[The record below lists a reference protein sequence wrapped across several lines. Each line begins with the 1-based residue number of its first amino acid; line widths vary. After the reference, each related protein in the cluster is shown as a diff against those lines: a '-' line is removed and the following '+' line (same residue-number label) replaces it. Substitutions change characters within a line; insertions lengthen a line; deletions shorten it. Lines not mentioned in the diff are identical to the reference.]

1 MSGSSWRGSMGRRSA
16 AAPSRCST
24 PMPKSSACTPARAP
38 EDAVSERHCS
48 RLSSKRRARPTGR
61 YCVSKPAGF
70 RRQRSGSTNNADSP
84 LAALLPITPRCRRT
98 ASQAACSTKNRC
110 SPSPDRGRP
119 ARMPPIRQ
127 RCKGTSRRNAPYI
140 QPMTDPPTFAV
151 RPSFLGIAKS
161 DPAAAVCVAGI
172 PYDLGTSNRPGARFG
187 PTATR
192 QASRMLVD
200 GDHPIAG
207 TAPAERDIAD
217 IGDFRIVHGDIQ
229 GTLTA
234 IEAQA
239 KPLRHLV
246 ALGGDHTVTLALLRA
261 LASRTGPGQQPL
273 ALVHFDAHVDTW
285 PDSFGQRFGHGSPF
299 YHAIEEKLID
309 PHRAVQ
315 VGIRSP
321 MDKDVHTWTREK
333 GVSILFAE
341 TVHLMGPQA
350 VAERIREVVGD
361 APAYLSFDVDALDP
375 AFAPGTGTPEIGGLF
390 TWQAQAI
397 LRRLAGLDF
406 RGMDV
411 VEVSPP
417 YDVAEITALA
427 AATFAWEYLAL
438 LAPRS

>member
-1 MSGSSWRGSMGRRSA
+1 M
-16 AAPSRCST
+16 
-24 PMPKSSACTPARAP
+24 
-38 EDAVSERHCS
+38 
-48 RLSSKRRARPTGR
+48 
-61 YCVSKPAGF
+61 
-70 RRQRSGSTNNADSP
+70 
-84 LAALLPITPRCRRT
+84 
-98 ASQAACSTKNRC
+98 KNRC
-110 SPSPDRGRP
+110 RWTTPEQAEAKGEGAGSGR
-119 ARMPPIRQ
+119 RLPPHIH
-127 RCKGTSRRNAPYI
+127 GMSAT
-140 QPMTDPPTFAV
+140 PTFAV

-161 DPAAAVCVAGI
+161 DPAAAICVAGI

-187 PTATR
+187 PMAIR

-217 IGDFRIVHGDIQ
+217 VGDFRIVHGDIQ

-246 ALGGDHTVTLALLRA
+246 TLGGDHTITLALLRA
-261 LASRTGPGQQPL
+261 LASRTGPL

-299 YHAIEEKLID
+299 YHAIEEGLID
-309 PHRAVQ
+309 PHRTVQ

-350 VAERIREVVGD
+350 VAERIREVVGE

-438 LAPRS
+438 LAPRT

>member
-1 MSGSSWRGSMGRRSA
+1 
-16 AAPSRCST
+16 
-24 PMPKSSACTPARAP
+24 
-38 EDAVSERHCS
+38 
-48 RLSSKRRARPTGR
+48 
-61 YCVSKPAGF
+61 
-70 RRQRSGSTNNADSP
+70 
-84 LAALLPITPRCRRT
+84 
-98 ASQAACSTKNRC
+98 
-110 SPSPDRGRP
+110 
-119 ARMPPIRQ
+119 
-127 RCKGTSRRNAPYI
+127 
-140 QPMTDPPTFAV
+140 MTDIPTFAV

-161 DPAAAVCVAGI
+161 DSAAAICVAGI

-187 PTATR
+187 PNAIR

-207 TAPAERDIAD
+207 TAPAEQDIAD
-217 IGDFRIVHGDIQ
+217 IGDFRIAHGDIQ
-229 GTLTA
+229 GTLAA

-239 KPLRHLV
+239 QQLRHLV
-246 ALGGDHTVTLALLRA
+246 ALGGDHTITLALLRA
-261 LASRTGPGQQPL
+261 LKPRTGPLG
-273 ALVHFDAHVDTW
+273 LVHFDAHVDTW

-299 YHAIEEKLID
+299 YHAIEEGLID
-309 PHRAVQ
+309 PHRTVQ

-321 MDKDVHTWTREK
+321 MDKDVHNWTRAK

-350 VAERIREVVGD
+350 VAERIREIVAD

-397 LRRLAGLDF
+397 LRRLAGLHF

-417 YDVAEITALA
+417 YDVSEITALA

-438 LAPRS
+438 LAPPR